1 MKIWQKREGGDGFY
15 ITMADIVVSVVRLA
29 SGQAKVILEKR
40 QPSDN
45 NQTTDIKVQLDE
57 RQETAF
63 AAPMRSVGQYR

>member
-1 MKIWQKREGGDGFY
+1 
-15 ITMADIVVSVVRLA
+15 MADIVVYVVRLV

-45 NQTTDIKVQLDE
+45 DQTTDIKVQLDE

-63 AAPMRSVGQYR
+63 AAPMRSVGQYGGPHEGPPAVQNSHL